1 MSMLIKRTE
10 TFAIEKFKRVKD
22 TSKLTRTHIAFT
34 GAPRK
39 HPNDP
44 ARVILVVD
52 PVCYSGFYYEFKI
65 EDIDFVE
72 QLPSLVNM
80 EEEVILVVR
89 IWVKKQSVGLRCTPF
104 AVVDTTMEN
113 PF

>member
-1 MSMLIKRTE
+1 MSLLIKRTE
-10 TFAIEKFKRVKD
+10 TFAIEAFKQAKD
-22 TSKLTRTHIAFT
+22 TRKLQQSHIAFT

-39 HPNDP
+39 HPTDP
-44 ARVILVVD
+44 YRVILVVD
-52 PVCYSGFYYEFKI
+52 PFSHSAFYYEFKI

-80 EEEVILVVR
+80 EEDVIPIMR

-104 AVVDTTMEN
+104 MVADTMMEIK
-113 PF
+113 P